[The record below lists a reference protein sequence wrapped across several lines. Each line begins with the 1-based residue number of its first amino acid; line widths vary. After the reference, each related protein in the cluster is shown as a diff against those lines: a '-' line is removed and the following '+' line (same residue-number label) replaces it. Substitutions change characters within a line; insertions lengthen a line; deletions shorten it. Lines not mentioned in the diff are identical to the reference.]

1 MVGFVLSQI
10 ISIAGDLY
18 KLALIAYVVIS
29 WIHIPANRWTE
40 LLRRIIEPAL
50 GPVRVFM
57 HRVLPANWMRTFD
70 WSTLALYIL
79 ISIVQSILTGLVR
92 ILL

>member
-1 MVGFVLSQI
+1 MVGYVLGQI

-29 WIHIPANRWTE
+29 WLRIPANRWTE
-40 LLRRIIEPAL
+40 LLRRIIEPVL
-50 GPVRVFM
+50 NPVRVFM
-57 HRVLPANWMRTFD
+57 HRALPSNWMRTFD
-70 WSTLALYIL
+70 WSAVALYFL
-79 ISIVQSILTGLVR
+79 ISIAQSILGGLVG

>member
-29 WIHIPANRWTE
+29 WLRIPANRWTE
-40 LLRRIIEPAL
+40 LLRRIIEPVL
-50 GPVRVFM
+50 NPVRVFM
-57 HRVLPANWMRTFD
+57 HRALPSNWMRTFD
-70 WSTLALYIL
+70 GSTVARYFL
-79 ISIVQSILTGLVR
+79 ISVAQSILGGLVR